1 MDLLEI
7 RNLSLSFDTEHGRL
21 PIVDDLSLSIRSG
34 ETLGLVGESGCGK
47 SVTALSIARLL
58 PEPPARYDGGQIL
71 IDGDDVL
78 KFSKSGLRKIRGGVV
93 SYVFQEPGASL
104 NPVWRIGAQI
114 RETLSL
120 HRRDAATKDEVIR
133 WLKCVG
139 VASPER
145 RIHDYPHQLSGGLQQ
160 RVMIAM
166 AIASHPRLLVA
177 DEPTTALD
185 VTLQAQIIE
194 LLQQLQNQFG
204 MSILLIS
211 HNLGLVARI
220 AHRIAVM
227 YAGQIVEIGAAK
239 EVLESPAHPYTR
251 ALIRSAPE
259 LGQVSSRLP
268 AIPGQV
274 PQPGQW
280 TAGCRFAPRCDCARA
295 DCHTTPPSLVTTPGG
310 RQVRCPYFES

>member
-7 RNLSLSFDTEHGRL
+7 RDLRLRFETEQDSVS
-21 PIVDDLSLSIRSG
+21 IVDGVSLSIGKG

-47 SVTALSIARLL
+47 SVTALSITRLL
-58 PEPPARYDGGQIL
+58 PEPPARYEGGQIL
-71 IDGDDVL
+71 LDGQDVL
-78 KFSKSGLRKIRGGVV
+78 TLSQAELRRIRGRVV
-93 SYVFQEPGASL
+93 SYIFQEPGASL
-104 NPVWRIGAQI
+104 NPVWRVGTQI
-114 RETLSL
+114 RETLRL
-120 HRRDAATKDEVIR
+120 HRPKEATDQEVIR
-133 WLKCVG
+133 WLQQVG
-139 VASPER
+139 VASPEWR
-145 RIHDYPHQLSGGLQQ
+145 ARDFPHQLSGGLQQ

-166 AIASHPRLLVA
+166 AVASRPALLVA

-185 VTLQAQIIE
+185 VTIQAQIID
-194 LLQQLQNQFG
+194 LLQDLQRQYG

-227 YAGQIVEIGAAK
+227 YAGQIVELGDTRQ
-239 EVLESPAHPYTR
+239 VLDAPAHPYTR

-259 LGQVSSRLP
+259 LGRPSERLP

-280 TAGCRFAPRCDCARA
+280 APGCRFAPRCDQAN
-295 DCHTTPPSLVTTPGG
+295 DLCHRTPPELLEIGP
-310 RQVRCPYFES
+310 RRWVRCPYHEQ